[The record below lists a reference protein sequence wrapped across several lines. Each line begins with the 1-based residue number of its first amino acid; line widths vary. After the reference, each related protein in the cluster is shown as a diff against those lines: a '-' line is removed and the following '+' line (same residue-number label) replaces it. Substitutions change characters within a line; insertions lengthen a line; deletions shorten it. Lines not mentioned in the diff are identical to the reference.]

1 MNEYNLW
8 LMITILTVSQGVFL
22 SLAILFKSRKN
33 HAAHVLLSIFVFLIA
48 LTMLGRLSFYFS
60 ASEDTF
66 LPGGLVDIIIF
77 CFGPLSY
84 FYLKSLLYE
93 HNSFKGRDWLH
104 AVPLAIYFI
113 YFFHRLLFPAHF
125 EASIFYTR
133 LDLVF
138 FFLELLAIV
147 QNIVYAYWGYN
158 IVRDYETGM
167 AKEFSLLPQI
177 RYIKIFLVVVSVILL
192 LWSFGFFSKTFF
204 GYQTTT
210 IISYNLTWILISC
223 LTFLLAYFSYFDSD
237 LLSVPQKQVKYE
249 QGYFSD
255 EYYLELKA
263 ALEAVMVE
271 NKPYLNPQLTLSEL
285 ADQMDKN
292 PRDLSRVINE
302 HFGQNF
308 YEFVNKY
315 RVDHFKSLLAAN
327 KHKDFTLLSLAY
339 ESGFNSKATF
349 NAVFKKLTSSTPSQ
363 YIQGLSAS

>member
-1 MNEYNLW
+1 MSEYNLW
-8 LMITILTVSQGVFL
+8 LMITVLTVTQGVFL

-33 HAAHVLLSIFVFLIA
+33 HAAHLLLSIFVFLIS

-60 ASEDTF
+60 ASEDSF

-84 FYLKSLLYE
+84 FYLKSLF
-93 HNSFKGRDWLH
+93 HGQVFFKGKDWLH
-104 AVPLAIYFI
+104 ALPLAIYFI

-125 EASIFYTR
+125 EASIFNTR

-138 FFLELLAIV
+138 FFLELLAIL
-147 QNIVYAYWGYN
+147 QNIVYTYWGYT

-167 AKEFSLLPQI
+167 VKEFSLLPQI
-177 RYIKIFLVVVSVILL
+177 RYIKIFLIVVSLILF

-204 GYQTTT
+204 GYQSTT
-210 IISYNLTWILISC
+210 IISYNMAWILISC

-255 EYYLELKA
+255 EYYLDLKNELKT
-263 ALEAVMVE
+263 VMAE
-271 NKPYLNPQLTLSEL
+271 KKPYLNTQLTLSEL

-308 YEFVNKY
+308 YEFVNGY
-315 RVDHFKSLLAAN
+315 RIDHFKSLVASN

-349 NAVFKKLTSSTPSQ
+349 NAVFKKLTQSTPSQ
-363 YIQGLSAS
+363 YIQGLTAS